1 MPRRTVATLLPA
13 SLLRAG
19 FFLRGQLERFRRHA
33 LLAQHHA
40 IKRVHARGR
49 ATAPACL
56 RIGRPL
62 AAGQSRAVVGVAA
75 GNAIARCK
83 TKMRTLRRANKRI
96 HVRSIRSGNT
106 ESIFKHIPP
115 REFTALGAVPQKR
128 GIVRMPFGIL
138 NPEPMELTLA
148 LRARNIRWLATLILL
163 GTAGAHALDL
173 LAPAEVKWTLHPQAA
188 EAAPGSTVRLKIT
201 AAIPIGW
208 HIYSITEV
216 KDGPLPTTFKVEPA
230 EVVALAEAIGQP
242 KPIRKFDEGFQK
254 EIEFLEGKAEF
265 VVSLHVQQQTKP
277 GMHAIS
283 IISTSQ
289 LCKEGTCLFPKK
301 QTLAFTLTVTTAAP
315 PLPNETVNEATAPP
329 VGEKT
334 APAPPLSDEE
344 RIAEA
349 KRRGVFAFFWA
360 AMGAGA
366 LALLTPCVFP
376 MIPITVSFFTKRKQ
390 ATRAASI
397 RDATLY
403 AVGIVLTFTVIGM
416 VFAAFF
422 GATGIRD
429 FATNGWVNLA
439 IAGIFTAL
447 ALNLFGVFEIPLPTE
462 FLSKVD
468 SSAQQGGGVISILL
482 MAFVF
487 SITSFTCTVPFIGL
501 VLISAAQGEWFMPLV
516 GMIGFSAAFATP
528 FFVLALFPS
537 MLKSLPKSGGWL
549 NSVKVVM
556 GFLELGAALK
566 FVSSADIFWN
576 AGPRL
581 MPRELFLCIW
591 VALCLLTA
599 LYLLGLFQFSHDSK
613 VEHLGGTRI
622 LFATLFLSIGLYFF
636 TGLQG
641 GTFGDLEAFIPQ
653 PAEAATTTNE
663 PVSGTPGKPSA
674 LKWFNDFDA
683 GLAEAQRTAK
693 PMFVDFTGKT
703 CGNCRV
709 MENTVFPQ
717 PQVVEQFQNFILVK
731 LYTDDESNP
740 ELTAK
745 NVKLQ
750 EERFSSVTLP
760 FFVVLSPKGEVL
772 GKHSFDRDVSAFAAF
787 LKGSLEQHTAATKP

>member
-1 MPRRTVATLLPA
+1 MTTGNAV
-13 SLLRAG
+13 
-19 FFLRGQLERFRRHA
+19 
-33 LLAQHHA
+33 
-40 IKRVHARGR
+40 ARG
-49 ATAPACL
+49 
-56 RIGRPL
+56 
-62 AAGQSRAVVGVAA
+62 
-75 GNAIARCK
+75 K
-83 TKMRTLRRANKRI
+83 TKVRTLRRADKRI
-96 HVRSIRSGNT
+96 HIRSIRNGNT
-106 ESIFKHIPP
+106 ESILKHILP
-115 REFTALGAVPQKR
+115 REFTALDAVPQKR
-128 GIVRMPFGIL
+128 GIVRMPFVFF
-138 NPEPMELTLA
+138 NPELMELTLA
-148 LRARNIRWLATLILL
+148 LRAQHIRWLATLILL
-163 GTAGAHALDL
+163 GTTSAHALDL
-173 LAPAEVKWTLHPQAA
+173 LAPAEVKWTLQPQAA

-201 AAIPIGW
+201 AAIPEGW
-208 HIYSITEV
+208 HIYSSTEV
-216 KDGPLPTTFKVEPA
+216 KDGPLPTSFKVEPA
-230 EVVALAEAIGQP
+230 EVVALAGTIGQP

-254 EIEFLEGKAEF
+254 EVEFLEGKAEF
-265 VVSLHVQQQTKP
+265 VVSIHVQQQAKP
-277 GMHAIS
+277 GTHAIA
-283 IISTSQ
+283 ISAASQ

-301 QTLAFTLTVTTAAP
+301 QRLELTLTVTATAAP
-315 PLPNETVNEATAPP
+315 LQAETVKEATAPP
-329 VGEKT
+329 VEKKT
-334 APAPPLSDEE
+334 APVPPQSDEE

-390 ATRAASI
+390 ATRAASV

-468 SSAQQGGGVISILL
+468 SSAQQDGGVISILL

-516 GMIGFSAAFATP
+516 GMLGFSLAFAAP
-528 FFVLALFPS
+528 FFLLALFPS
-537 MLKSLPKSGGWL
+537 VMKSLPKSGGWL

-556 GFLELGAALK
+556 GFLELAAALK
-566 FVSSADIFWN
+566 FISTADIFWN
-576 AGPRL
+576 AGPYL
-581 MPRELFLCIW
+581 LPRELFLCVW
-591 VALCLLTA
+591 VALCLLAT
-599 LYLLGLFQFSHDSK
+599 LYLLGLYQFSHDSK
-613 VEHLGGTRI
+613 VEHLGGARI
-622 LFATLFLSIGLYFF
+622 LFAILFLSIGVYLF

-653 PAEAATTTNE
+653 PAEAVKTDNKPE
-663 PVSGTPGKPSA
+663 PGTPGKPGA
-674 LKWFNDFDA
+674 FTWLHDFDA
-683 GLAEAQRTAK
+683 GLAEAQRTGK

-717 PQVVEQFQNFILVK
+717 PQVAEQFRNFVLVK

-750 EERFSSVTLP
+750 EERFASVTLP
-760 FFVVLSPKGEVL
+760 FLVVLSPQGEVL
-772 GKHSFDRDVSAFAAF
+772 GKHSFDRDANAFAAF
-787 LKGSLEQHTAATKP
+787 LKGTLERYRASPKP